1 MLSRIPRT
9 TSRLGLRF
17 QSTRN
22 TKFFDRF
29 KLPQMAYVAVGTIVP
44 LCLGGK
50 LCHVAVTLGLEHF
63 FLASYTTFMTVT
75 LPVYSALGFL
85 LVFETIQECISDLKK
100 YKFTNFEVICKSAWC
115 ATVTVGLLLYT
126 SFFVILGVFC
136 ACEAYTIFYDLP
148 PKNLPPF

>member
-1 MLSRIPRT
+1 
-9 TSRLGLRF
+9 
-17 QSTRN
+17 
-22 TKFFDRF
+22 
-29 KLPQMAYVAVGTIVP
+29 MAYVAVGTIVP

-50 LCHVAVTLGLEHF
+50 LCHVAVTLGPEQIYVAFIPTL
-63 FLASYTTFMTVT
+63 LTVV

-85 LVFETIQECISDLKK
+85 VVFKTIQECISDLKK
-100 YKFTNFEVICKSAWC
+100 YEFTNFEVMCKSAWC
-115 ATVTVGLLLYT
+115 ATKTVGLLLYT